1 MSCVCRIIIQDINQS
16 RHALLLYIVGLY
28 GILYTWL
35 TKVLYVV
42 YKVLYSMHVAYCIVC
57 VIHWQI
63 LYYIWCALYVV
74 RYTLSVLLPKR
85 LVHLLSTLL

>member
-1 MSCVCRIIIQDINQS
+1 MSCVCRVIIQDINQS
-16 RHALLLYIVGLY
+16 RPALLLYIVGLY

-42 YKVLYSMHVAYCIVC
+42 YKVLYSMRVAYCIVC
-57 VIHWQI
+57 VIYWKI

-74 RYTLSVLLPKR
+74 RYTLAVR